1 MAEKQ
6 VEPTPQKKAGFFDRM
21 SLFQK
26 ILLFAGVMVVLLM
39 SISLLMGGIKD
50 FYQFFFYL
58 IVLAGVVVGGYVIIK
73 ATSIIFAP
81 RYFSPREDLRTKL
94 LNMAQDY
101 KPANVRDLYFR
112 GDRSKQRVK
121 AGTIIGLLGLPY
133 YTGKVK
139 KYDKNIINEKG
150 KVVHKK
156 GDVVYSTVKDFQG
169 KPVPVYEDVKLVED
183 GDTLFIIKKGF
194 FLFGKTHFI
203 RAHRSLHSELHGDID
218 IYDFNPVPYGF
229 FEYPYVQM
237 QENVSQVMIQNQI
250 ETILA
255 THEHQHDLI
264 SQSVDSA
271 IYFNPAYRM
280 QMKQNAE
287 IPEE

>member
-1 MAEKQ
+1 MAE
-6 VEPTPQKKAGFFDRM
+6 VEPTPQKKQGFFERM
-21 SLFQK
+21 SMFQK
-26 ILLFAGVMVVLLM
+26 ILLFIGVIIVLIM
-39 SISLLMGGIKD
+39 SVSLLMGGIKD

-58 IVLAGVVVGGYVIIK
+58 IVLSAVVIGGYIVIK

-101 KPANVRDLYFR
+101 KPANVNNLYFR
-112 GDRSKQRVK
+112 GDIGKQRVL
-121 AGTIIGLLGLPY
+121 AGRIIGLLGLPY
-133 YTGKVK
+133 FTGKVK
-139 KYDKNIINEKG
+139 KDEKG
-150 KVVHKK
+150 KVI
-156 GDVVYSTVKDFQG
+156 YSKVKDFQG
-169 KPVPVYEDVKLVED
+169 KPVPLYEDIKLCDD

-194 FLFGKTHFI
+194 LFLGKTHFI
-203 RAHRSLHSELHGDID
+203 RVKRELHGDLHGDVDVYD
-218 IYDFNPVPYGF
+218 INPVPYGF
-229 FEYPYVQM
+229 FEYPFKQM
-237 QENVSQVMIQNQI
+237 QESVSQIMIQNQI

-280 QMKQNAE
+280 ALKQNAE

>member
-1 MAEKQ
+1 MAE
-6 VEPTPQKKAGFFDRM
+6 VEPTPQKKQGFFERM
-21 SLFQK
+21 SMFQK
-26 ILLFAGVMVVLLM
+26 ILLFIGVIIVLIM
-39 SISLLMGGIKD
+39 SVSLLMGGIKD

-58 IVLAGVVVGGYVIIK
+58 IVLSAVVIGGYIVIK

-101 KPANVRDLYFR
+101 KPANVNNLYFR
-112 GDRSKQRVK
+112 GDIGKQRVL
-121 AGTIIGLLGLPY
+121 AGRIIGLLGLPY
-133 YTGKVK
+133 FTGKVK
-139 KYDKNIINEKG
+139 KDAKG
-150 KVVHKK
+150 KVI
-156 GDVVYSTVKDFQG
+156 YSKVKDFQG
-169 KPVPVYEDVKLVED
+169 KPVPLYEDIKLCDD

-194 FLFGKTHFI
+194 LFLGKTHFI
-203 RAHRSLHSELHGDID
+203 RVKRELHGDLHGDVDVYD
-218 IYDFNPVPYGF
+218 INPVPYGF
-229 FEYPYVQM
+229 FEYPFKQM
-237 QENVSQVMIQNQI
+237 QESVSQIMIQNQI

-280 QMKQNAE
+280 ALKQNAE

>member
-1 MAEKQ
+1 MADI
-6 VEPTPQKKAGFFDRM
+6 EPTPQGKKGFFEKM

-26 ILLFAGVMVVLLM
+26 VLLFLGVIVVLIM
-39 SISLLMGGIKD
+39 SISLFMGGIKD
-50 FYQFFFYL
+50 FYQFFFYI
-58 IVLAGVVVGGYVIIK
+58 IVLCGVVIGGYILVK

-101 KPANVRDLYFR
+101 KPDNVSNLYFM
-112 GDRSKQRVK
+112 GDLGKRRVL
-121 AGTIIGLLGLPY
+121 AGKILGVLGLPY
-133 YTGKVK
+133 YSGQVKKDAKGKVK
-139 KYDKNIINEKG
+139 
-150 KVVHKK
+150 
-156 GDVVYSTVKDFQG
+156 YSTVKDFQG
-169 KPVPVYEDVKLVED
+169 KPVPLYEDIKLIED
-183 GDTLFIIKKGF
+183 GDTLFIVKKGWF
-194 FLFGKTHFI
+194 FMGKTHYI
-203 RAHRSLHSELHGDID
+203 RVKRELHSTLNGDVDVYD
-218 IYDFNPVPYGF
+218 INPIPYGF
-229 FEYPYVQM
+229 FEYPYKQI
-237 QENVSQVMIQNQI
+237 QENISQIMIQNQI

>member
-1 MAEKQ
+1 MVDVEAKPQEK
-6 VEPTPQKKAGFFDRM
+6 KGFFEKM
-21 SLFQK
+21 STFQK
-26 ILLFAGVMVVLLM
+26 VLLFAGVVIVLLM
-39 SISLLMGGIKD
+39 SVSLLLGGIGD

-58 IVLAGVVVGGYVIIK
+58 IVFAGVIAGAFIVIK
-73 ATSIIFAP
+73 ATGIIFQP

-101 KPANVRDLYFR
+101 KPANVHNLYFR
-112 GDRSKQRVK
+112 GDLGRQRTL
-121 AGTIIGLLGLPY
+121 AGAIIGVLGLPY
-133 YTGKVK
+133 YTGQVQ
-139 KYDKNIINEKG
+139 KYDKDVKDDSG

-156 GDVVYSTVKDFQG
+156 GEVIYSQVKDFQG
-169 KPVPVYEDVKLVED
+169 KPVPKYKDVRLVED
-183 GDTLFIIKKGF
+183 GDTLFIVRKGF
-194 FLFGKTHFI
+194 FIFGKNHFI
-203 RAHRSLHSELHGDID
+203 RVHRDLHSTLNGDVDVFD
-218 IYDFNPVPYGF
+218 INPIPYGF
-229 FEYPYVQM
+229 FEYPYKQM

-280 QMKQNAE
+280 ALKQNAE

>member
-1 MAEKQ
+1 MPD
-6 VEPTPQKKAGFFDRM
+6 VEPTPQGKKGFFEKM

-26 ILLFAGVMVVLLM
+26 LLLFLGVIVILIM
-39 SISLLMGGIKD
+39 SISLLFGGIQD
-50 FYQFFFYL
+50 FYQFFFYI
-58 IVLAGVVVGGYVIIK
+58 IVLSAVVIGGYVLVK

-101 KPANVRDLYFR
+101 KPDNVSNLYFM
-112 GDRSKQRVK
+112 GDLGKQRVL
-121 AGTIIGLLGLPY
+121 AGKILGVLGLPY
-133 YTGKVK
+133 YSGKVK
-139 KYDKNIINEKG
+139 KDAKG
-150 KVVHKK
+150 KIE
-156 GDVVYSTVKDFQG
+156 YSVVKDFQG
-169 KPVPVYEDVKLVED
+169 KPVPLYEDVKLIED
-183 GDTLFIIKKGF
+183 GDTLFIVKKGWF
-194 FLFGKTHFI
+194 FMGKTHYI
-203 RAHRSLHSELHGDID
+203 RVNRDLHSTLNGDVDVYD
-218 IYDFNPVPYGF
+218 INPIPYGF
-229 FEYPYVQM
+229 FEYPYKQI
-237 QENVSQVMIQNQI
+237 QENVSQIMIQNQI

-280 QMKQNAE
+280 ALKQNAE

>member
-1 MAEKQ
+1 MAE
-6 VEPTPQKKAGFFDRM
+6 VEPKPQGKKGFFEKM
-21 SLFQK
+21 SSFQK
-26 ILLFAGVMVVLLM
+26 VLLFIGVLVILIM

-50 FYQFFFYL
+50 FYQFFFYI
-58 IVLAGVVVGGYVIIK
+58 IVLSAVLIGGYIIVK

-101 KPANVRDLYFR
+101 KPDNVTNLYFM
-112 GDRSKQRVK
+112 GDSGKRRVL
-121 AGTIIGLLGLPY
+121 AGKIMGILGLPY
-133 YTGKVK
+133 YSGKVRR
-139 KYDKNIINEKG
+139 YEKDT
-150 KVVHKK
+150 KVGNVIHKK
-156 GDVVYSTVKDFQG
+156 GDIVYSVVKDFQG
-169 KPVPVYEDVKLVED
+169 KPVPLYDDVQLVED
-183 GDTLFIIKKGF
+183 GDTLFIVKKGWF
-194 FLFGKTHFI
+194 FMGKTHFI
-203 RAHRSLHSELHGDID
+203 RVRRDLHSTLNGDVDVYD
-218 IYDFNPVPYGF
+218 INPVPYGF
-229 FEYPYVQM
+229 FEYPFKQM
-237 QENVSQVMIQNQI
+237 QESVSQIMIQNQI

-280 QMKQNAE
+280 ALKQNAE

>member
-1 MAEKQ
+1 MAEN
-6 VEPTPQKKAGFFDRM
+6 VEPTPQGKKGFFEKM
-21 SLFQK
+21 SLLQK
-26 ILLFAGVMVVLLM
+26 VLLFLGVIVVLIM
-39 SISLLMGGIKD
+39 SVSLLMGGIKD

-58 IVLAGVVVGGYVIIK
+58 IVLSAVVIGGYVIIK

-101 KPANVRDLYFR
+101 KPDNISNLYFR
-112 GDRSKQRVK
+112 GDLGKRRVL
-121 AGTIIGLLGLPY
+121 AGKILGVLGLPY
-133 YTGKVK
+133 YSGKVQRHK
-139 KYDKNIINEKG
+139 ANVIKDNKII
-150 KVVHKK
+150 HRK

-169 KPVPVYEDVKLVED
+169 KPVPLYEDITLGDD
-183 GDTLFIIKKGF
+183 GDTLFIIKKGWL
-194 FLFGKTHFI
+194 FLGKTHFI
-203 RAHRSLHSELHGDID
+203 RVKRDLHSTLIGDVDVYD
-218 IYDFNPVPYGF
+218 INPVPYGF
-229 FEYPYVQM
+229 FEYPYKQM
-237 QENVSQVMIQNQI
+237 QENVSQIMVQNQI

-280 QMKQNAE
+280 QMKQNSE